1 MFGRDCGPMP
11 KQFKV
16 TVPAGHT
23 SQGPLNRTQF
33 LAPYSTFHF
42 NGNNR
47 CTLHLHHVTSDP
59 RSYLFISD
67 CDPHGQPHKAQH
79 SKNNTKKRKTAYT
92 KERNEED

>member
-47 CTLHLHHVTSDP
+47 FVLPCSSRQVYPASPPCNERSQELLVYFRLLSTRSTAQGTTL
-59 RSYLFISD
+59 
-67 CDPHGQPHKAQH
+67 
-79 SKNNTKKRKTAYT
+79 
-92 KERNEED
+92 KE